1 MGSLSPTL
9 PCNIMGLLWEPE
21 FGESKP
27 SISSYVS
34 SSFSPSSSSSS
45 HGMVKELRSA
55 RAEMRVNQDREKK
68 KRIRQGRKEGE
79 GGGGMRIKHVK
90 RK

>member
-1 MGSLSPTL
+1 MGSFSPIL
-9 PCNIMGLLWEPE
+9 PGKMTGLPWEPE
-21 FGESKP
+21 FGASKP

-34 SSFSPSSSSSS
+34 SSSSSSSSSS

-55 RAEMRVNQDREKK
+55 RAEMRMNQDGEKK
-68 KRIRQGRKEGE
+68 ERIRQGRKEGE
-79 GGGGMRIKHVK
+79 GGGGMRIKYVK